1 MKKIDWNNKYTTI
14 AVYVFLVVAACL
26 LFYAAVDQFD
36 VIWEFFRTIVRYLL
50 PFIYGFVLAYILSP
64 LVRRMEAPLRKSG
77 RLSLKACRGLA
88 MAGSYLL
95 VAAALS
101 IFGMVVLPVLVES
114 AAQLVGNVRFYTE
127 RLNELINQ
135 LITYIPDETLSKE
148 VQTALT
154 QVFNLLYE
162 FIATF
167 LTQVVSVATKIASSV
182 IEVVMGVIISVYMLS
197 DKEKLIAQLKK
208 ILSAFL
214 PKRVMDEVLRVAHDS
229 NQKFSGFITGKI
241 IDSTIIGIICALGML
256 FFKMPFVA
264 LVSLIVGI
272 TNVIPYFG
280 PFIGAVPGVI
290 LVLIGGDI
298 TQAILF
304 GVFIL
309 GLQQFDGNI
318 LGPKI
323 LGDSTGISGFW
334 VIVAILVGGGLWGV
348 AGMFLGVPIFACIY
362 AGVKSY
368 STYRLSRKGL
378 PVSTASYATHQ
389 PVWPED
395 RTEPPAGGQ

>member
-318 LGPKI
+318 LGPAI
-323 LGDSTGISGFW
+323 LGQSTGLSAMW
-334 VIVAILVGGGLWGV
+334 VVFAILLFGGLYGFV
-348 AGMFLGVPIFACIY
+348 GMLIGVPLLAVMF
-362 AGVKSY
+362 GVLRSIVNGLL
-368 STYRLSRKGL
+368 RRKGMS
-378 PVSTASYATHQ
+378 PDARDYASDQH
-389 PVWPED
+389 PIP
-395 RTEPPAGGQ
+395 

>member
-1 MKKIDWNNKYTTI
+1 MLNCLTI
-14 AVYVFLVVAACL
+14 HAIAL

-36 VIWEFFRTIVRYLL
+36 VIWGFFCTIVKYLL

-77 RLSLKACRGLA
+77 RLSPKACRGLA

-95 VAAALS
+95 VAAALGA
-101 IFGMVVLPVLVES
+101 FGMVVLPVLAES

-127 RLNELINQ
+127 RLNELVSQ
-135 LITYIPDETLSKE
+135 LITYIPDETISKE

-154 QVFNLLYE
+154 QVFNLLYD

-167 LTQVVSVATKIASSV
+167 LTQVVSIATRVASSV

-241 IDSTIIGIICALGML
+241 IDSTIIGILCAVGML
-256 FFKMPFVA
+256 IFRMPFVA

-280 PFIGAVPGVI
+280 PFIGAIPGVI

-298 TQAILF
+298 TKAVLF
-304 GVFIL
+304 AVFIL

-318 LGPKI
+318 LGPAI
-323 LGDSTGISGFW
+323 LGQSTGLSAMW
-334 VIVAILVGGGLWGV
+334 VVFAILLFGGLYGFV
-348 AGMFLGVPIFACIY
+348 GMLIGVPLLAVIFGVVRSVIY
-362 AGVKSY
+362 ALL
-368 STYRLSRKGL
+368 RRKGMSL
-378 PVSTASYATHQ
+378 DTKDYAS
-389 PVWPED
+389 D
-395 RTEPPAGGQ
+395 RHLLL

>member
-309 GLQQFDGNI
+309 ALQQFDGNI
-318 LGPKI
+318 LGPAI
-323 LGDSTGISGFW
+323 LGQSTGLSAMW
-334 VIVAILVGGGLWGV
+334 VVFAILLFGGLYGFV
-348 AGMFLGVPIFACIY
+348 GMLIGVPLLAVMF
-362 AGVKSY
+362 GVLRSIVNGLL
-368 STYRLSRKGL
+368 RRKGM
-378 PVSTASYATHQ
+378 STDARDYASDQH
-389 PVWPED
+389 PIP
-395 RTEPPAGGQ
+395 

>member
-36 VIWEFFRTIVRYLL
+36 VIWGFLCTIVKYLL

-64 LVRRMEAPLRKSG
+64 LVRRLETPLRKSG
-77 RLSLKACRGLA
+77 RLSRKACRGLA
-88 MAGSYLL
+88 MTGAYLL
-95 VAAALS
+95 VAVA
-101 IFGMVVLPVLVES
+101 IGVFGVVVGPVLAES
-114 AAQLVGNVRFYTE
+114 TAQLVGNVSFYTKKI
-127 RLNELINQ
+127 NELINQ
-135 LITYIPDETLSKE
+135 LISYIPDESLSQE
-148 VQTALT
+148 IQSALT
-154 QVFNLLYE
+154 QVFEVLYA
-162 FIATF
+162 FISGF
-167 LTQVVSVATKIASSV
+167 LTQVVSITTKVVSSV

-197 DKEKLIAQLKK
+197 DKEKLIAQMKK

-214 PKRVMDEVLRVAHDS
+214 PGRVMDEVLRVAHDS

-241 IDSTIIGIICALGML
+241 IDSTIIGIICAVGML

-318 LGPKI
+318 LGPAI
-323 LGDSTGISGFW
+323 LGQSTGLSAMW
-334 VIVAILVGGGLWGV
+334 VVFAILLFGGLYGFV
-348 AGMFLGVPIFACIY
+348 GMLIGVPLLAVIF
-362 AGVKSY
+362 GVLRSIVNALL
-368 STYRLSRKGL
+368 RRKGM
-378 PVSTASYATHQ
+378 STDARDYASDQH
-389 PVWPED
+389 PIP
-395 RTEPPAGGQ
+395 

>member
-318 LGPKI
+318 LGPAI
-323 LGDSTGISGFW
+323 LGQSTGLSAMW
-334 VIVAILVGGGLWGV
+334 VVFAILLFGGLYGFV
-348 AGMFLGVPIFACIY
+348 GMLIGVPLLAVIFGVLRSIIDAILRKKGMSTDSRDY
-362 AGVKSY
+362 ASDQH
-368 STYRLSRKGL
+368 
-378 PVSTASYATHQ
+378 PI
-389 PVWPED
+389 P
-395 RTEPPAGGQ
+395 

>member
-290 LVLIGGDI
+290 LVPIGGDI

-318 LGPKI
+318 LGPAI
-323 LGDSTGISGFW
+323 LGQSTGLSAMW
-334 VIVAILVGGGLWGV
+334 VVFAILLFGGLYGFV
-348 AGMFLGVPIFACIY
+348 GMLIGVPLLAVMF
-362 AGVKSY
+362 GVLRSIVNGLL
-368 STYRLSRKGL
+368 RRKGM
-378 PVSTASYATHQ
+378 STDARDYASDQH
-389 PVWPED
+389 PIP
-395 RTEPPAGGQ
+395 

>member
-95 VAAALS
+95 VAADLS

-318 LGPKI
+318 LGPAI
-323 LGDSTGISGFW
+323 LGQSTGLSAMW
-334 VIVAILVGGGLWGV
+334 VVFAILLFGGLYGFV
-348 AGMFLGVPIFACIY
+348 GMLIGVPLLAVIF
-362 AGVKSY
+362 GVLRSIVNGLL
-368 STYRLSRKGL
+368 RRKGM
-378 PVSTASYATHQ
+378 STDARDYASDQH
-389 PVWPED
+389 PIP
-395 RTEPPAGGQ
+395 

>member
-318 LGPKI
+318 LGPAI
-323 LGDSTGISGFW
+323 LGQSTGLSAMW
-334 VIVAILVGGGLWGV
+334 VVFAILLFGGLYGFG
-348 AGMFLGVPIFACIY
+348 GMLIGVPLLAVMF
-362 AGVKSY
+362 GVLRSIVNGLL
-368 STYRLSRKGL
+368 RRKGM
-378 PVSTASYATHQ
+378 STDARDYASDQH
-389 PVWPED
+389 PIP
-395 RTEPPAGGQ
+395 

>member
-64 LVRRMEAPLRKSG
+64 LVRQMEAPLRKSG

-318 LGPKI
+318 LGPAI
-323 LGDSTGISGFW
+323 LGQSTGLSAMW
-334 VIVAILVGGGLWGV
+334 VVFAILLFGGLYGFV
-348 AGMFLGVPIFACIY
+348 GMLIGVPLLAVMF
-362 AGVKSY
+362 GVLRSIVNGLL
-368 STYRLSRKGL
+368 RRKGM
-378 PVSTASYATHQ
+378 STDARDYASDQH
-389 PVWPED
+389 PIP
-395 RTEPPAGGQ
+395 

>member
-318 LGPKI
+318 LGPAI
-323 LGDSTGISGFW
+323 LGQSTGLSAMW
-334 VIVAILVGGGLWGV
+334 VVFAILLFGGLYGFV
-348 AGMFLGVPIFACIY
+348 GMLIGVPLLAVMF
-362 AGVKSY
+362 GVLRSIVNGLL
-368 STYRLSRKGL
+368 RRKGM
-378 PVSTASYATHQ
+378 STDARDYASDQH
-389 PVWPED
+389 PIP
-395 RTEPPAGGQ
+395 

>member
-298 TQAILF
+298 PQATLF

-318 LGPKI
+318 LGPAI
-323 LGDSTGISGFW
+323 LGQSTGLSAMW
-334 VIVAILVGGGLWGV
+334 VVFAILLFGGLYGFV
-348 AGMFLGVPIFACIY
+348 GMLIGVPLLAVMF
-362 AGVKSY
+362 GVLRSIVNGLL
-368 STYRLSRKGL
+368 RRKGM
-378 PVSTASYATHQ
+378 STDARDYASDQH
-389 PVWPED
+389 PIP
-395 RTEPPAGGQ
+395 